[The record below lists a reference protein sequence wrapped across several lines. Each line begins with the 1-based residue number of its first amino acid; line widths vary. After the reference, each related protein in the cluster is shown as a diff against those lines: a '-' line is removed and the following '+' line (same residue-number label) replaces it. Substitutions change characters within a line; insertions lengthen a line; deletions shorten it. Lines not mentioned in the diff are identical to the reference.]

1 MRFRTQ
7 VGVPRSDLS
16 DLVKLVECG
25 FALVEL
31 PFGKKKS
38 LEIGWNLAQNV
49 ITRANDVE
57 KLRGKNVG
65 LAHAYCSP
73 QPTCAVDVDD
83 YRLARK
89 WLSNKGFG
97 LKAELLRPE
106 SVVFTSG
113 QPYKIKLLYKLP
125 RYVGPIPTRKIL
137 SANDKTILEFRCGT
151 RNGLTVQD
159 LIPPSRHPYGSRYR
173 WLGGGSPLDL
183 PTIPRDLLTIWD
195 RLLVSSHGHQNSHSR
210 KATPATPRNIAL
222 VEDAL
227 TNISA
232 DCGYDVWRNVV
243 WALLSTGWQNAE
255 GMARTWSKTVPQ
267 RYDEVKFQLL
277 VDSYDPSIE
286 NSFTLGTVYYY
297 ARRSGWNG

>member
-31 PFGKKKS
+31 PFGNKKS
-38 LEIGWNLAQNV
+38 LETGWNLAQNV